1 MIDGPKLTSFAP
13 PEGSTGRLGA
23 ARRGRPR
30 RWRQEGAALLL
41 AMLIMTLV
49 TTLAAG
55 MVWQQYRAI
64 QVESAERARTQAAWI
79 LSGALDWARLIL
91 REDGRTSAQ
100 VDHLGEPWAVPLAE
114 ARLSTFLAADRDN
127 NSVAENESLEA
138 FLSGTIFD
146 AQARWNLRRLVD
158 AEGKVAEPEVE
169 ALQRLCDAAGATGD
183 CASRIAAAVARAW
196 VPVTAG
202 GARAGAIEPKRLSQL
217 TWLGIDS
224 DTLQRL
230 EPYVDL
236 LPNPQAKVNV
246 NTASAE
252 VIAAAVKGMSLGN
265 AQRLVQERQRT
276 PIRDL
281 NAPSSAAFFP
291 PPNALTRPLAE
302 VLSVNSNFFIVQ
314 GRLRLEER
322 VLDERS
328 LVERRNNT
336 ELVVRARERVNLREG
351 T

>member
-1 MIDGPKLTSFAP
+1 MTSLKRASAGPPQATRAPLGGRERSKL
-13 PEGSTGRLGA
+13 GVVHQR
-23 ARRGRPR
+23 
-30 RWRQEGAALLL
+30 GAALLL

-64 QVESAERARTQAAWI
+64 QVEAAERARTQAAWI

-91 REDGRTSAQ
+91 REDGRNSAG

-127 NSVAENESLEA
+127 NAALAENESLDA
-138 FLSGTIFD
+138 FLSGAITD

-158 AEGKVAEPEVE
+158 AEGKVVE
-169 ALQRLCDAAGATGD
+169 AEVKTLQRLCDAAGATGD
-183 CASRIAAAVARAW
+183 CALRIANAVAQAW
-196 VPVTAG
+196 APVTSDAARS
-202 GARAGAIEPKRLSQL
+202 ARALEPKRLAQL
-217 TWLGIDS
+217 AWLGIDS

-230 EPYVDL
+230 EPFVDV
-236 LPNPQAKVNV
+236 LPDPLAKVNV

-252 VIAAAVKGMSLGN
+252 VIAAAVEGMSLGN

-276 PIRDL
+276 PLRDL
-281 NAPSSAAFFP
+281 NAPAAAAYFP
-291 PPNALTRPLAE
+291 VTLVRPIGE
-302 VLSVNSNFFIVQ
+302 VVSVNTTHFIVQ

-322 VLDERS
+322 VLEERS

-336 ELVVRARERVNLREG
+336 ELVVRSRERVNLRDG
-351 T
+351 TS